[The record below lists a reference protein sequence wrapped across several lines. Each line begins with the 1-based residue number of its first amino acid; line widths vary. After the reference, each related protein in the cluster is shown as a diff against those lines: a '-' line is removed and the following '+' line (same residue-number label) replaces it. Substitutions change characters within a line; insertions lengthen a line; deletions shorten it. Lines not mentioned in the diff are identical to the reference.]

1 MAEIAGE
8 ETTIPTRE
16 TRVGIVERLSLSVN
30 SECACGDPMQT
41 VGCNQ
46 VRGLGKAD
54 HDCRRKECPKE
65 RHEDCLSR

>member
-1 MAEIAGE
+1 
-8 ETTIPTRE
+8 
-16 TRVGIVERLSLSVN
+16 VGIVERLSLSVN